1 MNATYD
7 LHNIIKNLRC
17 KVGASEKLIKK
28 SMSEL
33 GIDFPRDYIAFLK
46 LANGAKG
53 SIGDSYISLWS
64 MQDLANNN
72 KGYEVEQY
80 APGFLLFGSD
90 GGGNAYAFNT
100 LEDPMTVYR
109 LPFIGMSKDTAEY
122 ISDSFTRFL
131 ADLSRKGEMT

>member
-53 SIGDSYISLWS
+53 SIGDSYISL
-64 MQDLANNN
+64 
-72 KGYEVEQY
+72 
-80 APGFLLFGSD
+80 
-90 GGGNAYAFNT
+90 
-100 LEDPMTVYR
+100 
-109 LPFIGMSKDTAEY
+109 
-122 ISDSFTRFL
+122 
-131 ADLSRKGEMT
+131 